1 MSVLL
6 TCFYNI
12 LEKSMYGTCC
22 ILLILLL
29 RCFLKR
35 FPKVFSYCL
44 WAVAGFR
51 LLFSFSFQS
60 IFSLIRIRPKRILTA
75 DVWKIPVFQSQNLEP
90 IPSGN
95 ILTTSGGSAIES
107 AATNSTEY
115 AAAGSSFSFI
125 ELLSLVWLIGLLVF
139 VGCSILKYLRFSLR
153 LKHAELHKLSY
164 QNQENIYEVRG
175 LTQAFTLGILKPRI
189 YLPKDMGEESRQLVI
204 LHENTHIRRKD
215 YLFKLLGYG
224 ILCLH
229 WFNPFVWLGFSLFC
243 RDMEMSC
250 DESVLRQLD
259 GDPLTRKKD
268 YSKVLLSMAGNSPLN
283 RFPLFFGEPG
293 VKQRIKN
300 VLAYK
305 KRTVACSAVL
315 LISLLFI
322 GFSLLTNHPA
332 ANMGEEKELDT
343 SSAENMG
350 EKKELDSSGAIVS
363 ETEEHVYLD
372 FDYDEAL
379 AEVQQKLLEFEEML
393 DAEVAKAEEMVRAN
407 ALKDKYAAIMAQNQ
421 EWLDSIFLYPDDI
434 SDLTCRITD
443 SLNEKNQIVIYDG
456 RVMKMDVPVL
466 DEDLHIS
473 SITRGDSYMTITFE
487 NEETLTVD
495 EHWKEG
501 APRPLLNLD
510 LFSFASADLNLDGE
524 KELIF
529 MFDLGYAG
537 GFGGGAI
544 LIYTHT
550 PDGWIELAPPAGYDM
565 SNGFPTELVWDGKKM
580 FFTEDGSSDIGLGSF
595 TKEDLI
601 AINDLHGFTM
611 KFILDMFPDWNWDNI
626 HGMIDVPF
634 TFSFYY
640 EEGKPVLVTKEYVS
654 GMLGHSDQLGYLI
667 REWRLSTDYTWTI
680 NTFFLLV

>member
-6 TCFYNI
+6 TCFYDI
-12 LEKSMYGTCC
+12 LEKTMYGTCC
-22 ILLILLL
+22 ILFILLL
-29 RCFLKR
+29 RYLLKR

-60 IFSLIRIRPKRILTA
+60 IFSLIRIRSKRILTS
-75 DVWKIPVFQSQNLEP
+75 DVWEIPVFQTQNLEP

-95 ILTTSGGSAIES
+95 TLTMTTSGGGGIES
-107 AATNSTEY
+107 AAISTAKY

-125 ELLSLVWLIGLLVF
+125 ELLSLIWLVGLLVF
-139 VGCSILKYLRFSLR
+139 ICYSILKYIRFNLQ
-153 LKHAELHKLSY
+153 LKRMEFQKLSY
-164 QNQENIYEVRG
+164 EDQENIFEVQG
-175 LTQAFTLGILKPRI
+175 LTQAFTMGIVKPCI
-189 YLPKDMGEESRQLVI
+189 YLPRNMEEESRQLVL
-204 LHENTHIRRKD
+204 LHENTHIKRKD
-215 YLFKLLGYG
+215 HLFKLLGYG

-250 DESVLRQLD
+250 DESVLRKLE
-259 GDPLTRKKD
+259 GDTLNRKKD
-268 YSKVLLSMAGNSPLN
+268 YSNVLLSMAGSSPLN

-305 KRTVACSAVL
+305 RRTVACNASLLVVL
-315 LISLLFI
+315 LFFGFGLLV
-322 GFSLLTNHPA
+322 NHPA
-332 ANMGEEKELDT
+332 AE
-343 SSAENMG
+343 MG
-350 EKKELDSSGAIVS
+350 EKKTTNSSGTNVS
-363 ETEEHVYLD
+363 VIEEHVYLD
-372 FDYDEAL
+372 IDYDEEL
-379 AEVQQKLLEFEEML
+379 AKFQQNMLEFQEKLE
-393 DAEVAKAEEMVRAN
+393 AEVAEAEEMVRAN

-421 EWLDSIFLYPDDI
+421 KWLDSIFLYPDDI
-434 SDLTCRITD
+434 SDLTCCITD
-443 SLNEKNQIVIYDG
+443 PLNEENQIVIYDG
-456 RVMKMDVPVL
+456 RVMKLDVPVP

-495 EHWKEG
+495 EHWEEG

-524 KELIF
+524 KEMIF

-654 GMLGHSDQLGYLI
+654 GMLGHLDQLGYLI
-667 REWRLSTDYTWTI
+667 REWRLSPDYTWTI